1 MTILSLKNIDKNFG
15 AIQAL
20 VDVSFEIK
28 EAETNIELREKLSE
42 EYIKTFWSKSS
53 AKIEDDIADA
63 AKGLF

>member
-1 MTILSLKNIDKNFG
+1 MYVKFPKNRWP
-15 AIQAL
+15 
-20 VDVSFEIK
+20 EIK

>member
-1 MTILSLKNIDKNFG
+1 MRKHYDWLLKI
-15 AIQAL
+15 
-20 VDVSFEIK
+20 
-28 EAETNIELREKLSE
+28 TNIELREKLSE